1 MNPTPRAVDGP
12 LLEAL
17 SCSRGIGVPSLP
29 PSCCRA
35 WHLQKVAKI
44 QCISRRR
51 RLRLLGA
58 SRREPNDA
66 LGEMTLPA
74 GTRVHVI
81 DSAGEYGPTSRPFP
95 IDVVP
100 RFTPLSREA
109 QSAPQARSRVQRV
122 RFHDATRWP
131 RLHLVISSSTQSPVT
146 SSSVD
151 AAPRSSREPLGGVCH
166 HETFINLILLTNVS
180 ALENRVRTRRP
191 PDRPWF

>member
-1 MNPTPRAVDGP
+1 MDVTLHLAAAWTPSGRGRELRARSASKFPNSTPRVANGP

-81 DSAGEYGPTSRPFP
+81 DSAGEYGPTSSPFP
-95 IDVVP
+95 IDAVP

-109 QSAPQARSRVQRV
+109 RRTPQARSRVQCV
-122 RFHDATRWP
+122 LVHDAAGSSRRRT
-131 RLHLVISSSTQSPVT
+131 LNVANVKAVSSSLLI
-146 SSSVD
+146 
-151 AAPRSSREPLGGVCH
+151 PL
-166 HETFINLILLTNVS
+166 
-180 ALENRVRTRRP
+180 
-191 PDRPWF
+191 